1 MINKITEFFKEVW
14 AEAKHVTW
22 PTRKQA
28 IFATIAVLAI
38 SVFIAYYLGLLDF
51 LFSKGLEQLL
61 LKR

>member
-1 MINKITEFFKEVW
+1 MNKITEYIKEVM

-22 PTRKQA
+22 PTRKQTL
-28 IFATIAVLAI
+28 FFTIAVLAI
-38 SVFIAYYLGLLDF
+38 SVFIAYYLGLFDF

>member
-1 MINKITEFFKEVW
+1 MNKITEFFKEVMI
-14 AEAKHVTW
+14 EAKHITW

-28 IFATIAVLAI
+28 IYATIAVLAI
-38 SVFIAYYLGLLDF
+38 SVFVAYYLGLLDF